1 MPASFWYGGRFISPS
16 TVSVTSLPIGSR
28 FQEPVH
34 HLLGEKL
41 ARHAQVDVDPA
52 FGRHDVDASA
62 ALDQAD
68 IAGDAARIVGLG
80 LDAHDLPR
88 HLVDGAAPVLVA
100 DAGVARRPLH
110 REREAA
116 DALA

>member
-1 MPASFWYGGRFISPS
+1 R
-16 TVSVTSLPIGSR
+16 
-28 FQEPVH
+28 
-34 HLLGEKL
+34 L
-41 ARHAQVDVDPA
+41 APPPQLAVALALR
-52 FGRHDVDASA
+52 GNDVDAGT

-88 HLVDGAAPVLVA
+88 HLVDGAASILVA
-100 DAGVARRPLH
+100 HAGVARRALH

-116 DALA
+116 DALARGDHAIAVAAGLHDQRIFVAARRLLDTRA